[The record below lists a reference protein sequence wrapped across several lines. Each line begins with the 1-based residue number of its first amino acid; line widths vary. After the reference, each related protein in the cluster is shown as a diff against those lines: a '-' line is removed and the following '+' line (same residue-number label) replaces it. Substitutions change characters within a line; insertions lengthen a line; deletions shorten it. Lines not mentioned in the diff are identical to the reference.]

1 MKIWKYRT
9 REPKGNLLG
18 NDWENGHVNAETFDE
33 AVEKVK
39 EHIKD
44 SKLALVIAGINLETE
59 VDIE

>member
-18 NDWENGHVNAETFDE
+18 IDWVNGHVNAETFDE
-33 AVEKVK
+33 AVEKVR
-39 EHIKD
+39 EHIKEL
-44 SKLALVIAGINLETE
+44 KLELEIVGINLEMD